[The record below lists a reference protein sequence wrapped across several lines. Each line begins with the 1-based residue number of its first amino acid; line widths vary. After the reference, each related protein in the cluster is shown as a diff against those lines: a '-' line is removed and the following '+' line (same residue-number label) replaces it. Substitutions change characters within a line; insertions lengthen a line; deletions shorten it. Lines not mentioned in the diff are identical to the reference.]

1 MRGIWRGLKD
11 IWRLSA
17 PYFTSEERW
26 SAWALLIA
34 VVAAELAMVALNVR
48 INVWQAEFFNSLQD
62 RNWAAFWDAL
72 VFFCGLAAMFVAAA
86 ILQYVL
92 NTWLQI
98 RWRRWTTARYLERWL
113 AGGTHFRMKMAADP
127 ADNPDQ
133 RIADDV
139 RMFIQLTLFIGIR
152 LLGQIVTIIS
162 FIVVLWTLS
171 DASPLMIGG
180 ERVALPGHLVW
191 AALAYG
197 IVGTAIAHLIGRAL
211 IRLNFEQQRYEADF
225 RFALVRVRENGEAIA
240 LQRGEPA
247 EHGVLRGR
255 FAPVVRNALE
265 MMHVRKWLTGFT
277 TLYNNVAV
285 PLPYFL
291 AAPAY
296 FAGIGQLGTLQ
307 QTAGAFGQIQVALAV
322 FVDNY
327 VQIAELKAVIDRLT
341 GFEAAVVAAEPAP
354 AGGIAVAARTA
365 AGLAVRGLTVS
376 SPSGRKIV
384 AAEALELKPG
394 ERRPVEGPSG
404 AGKTSL
410 LRGLS
415 GVWPWGAGEV
425 RGPEAG
431 RLLVLPQRAYL
442 PLGSLR
448 AALAYPSPAETVDD
462 ASLREALA
470 AVELGHLAPQ
480 LDETRDWAAELSG
493 GEQQRVALA
502 RALVARPAV
511 LLLDEATSALDGG
524 AEERVL
530 ARLAESLP
538 DTAILAVSHRP
549 APPSFTG
556 APIRVT
562 PGANGAPAAVVA

>member
-11 IWRLSA
+11 LWRLSA
-17 PYFTSEERW
+17 PYFSSEERW
-26 SAWALLIA
+26 SAWPLLLA

-48 INVWQAEFFNSLQD
+48 INIWQAEFFNSLQD

-72 VFFCGLAAMFVAAA
+72 VFFCWLAAMFVAAA

-113 AGGTHFRMKMAADP
+113 AGGAHFRMKMAADP

-133 RIADDV
+133 RIAEDI
-139 RMFIQLTLFIGIR
+139 RMFIQLTLGLGIR
-152 LLGQIVTIIS
+152 LFGQILTIFS

-180 ERVALPGHLVW
+180 ERVPLPGHLVW

-197 IVGTAIAHLIGRAL
+197 VVGTAIAHLIGRAL

-240 LQRGEPA
+240 LQRGEAA
-247 EHGVLRGR
+247 EHGVLAGR
-255 FAPVVRNALE
+255 FRPVVRNALE

-341 GFEAAVVAAEPAP
+341 GFEAAVASAEPGPAHGISVAA
-354 AGGIAVAARTA
+354 GA
-365 AGLAVRGLTVS
+365 AGLAARGLA
-376 SPSGRKIV
+376 V
-384 AAEALELKPG
+384 AAPDGRTLVRADELELKPG
-394 ERRPVEGPSG
+394 ERRAVEGPSG

-415 GVWPWGAGEV
+415 GVWPWGSGEV
-425 RGPEAG
+425 AGPEAG
-431 RLLVLPQRAYL
+431 RVLVLPQRAYL
-442 PLGSLR
+442 PLGTLR
-448 AALAYPSPAETVDD
+448 AALAYPSPAD
-462 ASLREALA
+462 AVEDAALREALA
-470 AVELGHLAPQ
+470 AVELGHLAPR
-480 LDETRDWAAELSG
+480 LDEARDWAAELSG

-502 RALVARPAV
+502 RALVGRPAV
-511 LLLDEATSALDGG
+511 LLLDEATSALDRA

-530 ARLAESLP
+530 GMLAQRLPE
-538 DTAILAVSHRP
+538 TAILAVSHRP
-549 APPSFTG
+549 APPSFDG
-556 APIRVT
+556 RPLRVT
-562 PGANGAPAAVVA
+562 PGRDGAPATVAA